1 MKLLLNNQT
10 YINFTDYGIDLYYNT
25 IASTFAF
32 SSLSDI
38 ILNPFGYDEVKIFDD
53 NDNLILTGTVTGFN
67 KKETVK
73 PTLTAF
79 GGYSLTGILDD
90 VSVPYPLQTDGLSLQ
105 KIAENLLKKFN
116 IKMVVD
122 QSASALMKK
131 SFEKSTASN
140 GQTVANYLTELAAQ
154 KGIVITHNS
163 LGELLFTKVN
173 YSAKKTYAY
182 FDNSQEIEMSINSQ
196 GMHSDIKIVRQA
208 SKDNENAGEYDI
220 KNPYVTKYRPV
231 TRQLSSGDI
240 YSLKEAARY
249 ELGKEL
255 MNINFSISGTK
266 TFIPAGEVVEIKSDR
281 LGIKNYTKCIVISSS
296 IKGSA
301 KTETYDLKLQLLDCF
316 STDPVKNI
324 FL

>member
-1 MKLLLNNQT
+1 MKVLLNNQT

-32 SSLSDI
+32 SSLNDI
-38 ILNPFGYDEVKIFDD
+38 VLNPFGYDEVKIFDD
-53 NDNLILTGTVTGFN
+53 NDNLLLTGTITGFN
-67 KKETVK
+67 KSDTIK

-90 VSVPYPLQTDGLSLQ
+90 VSVPHPLQTDGLSLQ
-105 KIAENLLKKFN
+105 KIAEKLLKN
-116 IKMVVD
+116 LNVKMIVD
-122 QSASALMKK
+122 SSATALMKK
-131 SFEKSTASN
+131 TFKKSTASDS
-140 GQTVANYLTELAAQ
+140 QSVANYLTELAAQ
-154 KGIVITHNS
+154 KGIVITHNNS
-163 LGELLFTKVN
+163 GELVFTKVN
-173 YSAKKTYAY
+173 YSAKKTFAY
-182 FDNSQEIEMSINSQ
+182 FDNSQEIEMSINAQ

-220 KNPYVTKYRPV
+220 KNPYVTKYRPI
-231 TRQLSSGDI
+231 TRSLSSGDI

-255 MNINFSISGTK
+255 MNINFSINGTK
-266 TFIPAGEVVEIKSDR
+266 TFIPAGEVVEIKSER
-281 LGIKNYTKCIVISSS
+281 LGIKNYTKCIVVHSS

-316 STDPVKNI
+316 SVDPVKNI

>member
-1 MKLLLNNQT
+1 MKVLLNNKT

-32 SSLSDI
+32 SSLNDI

-53 NDNLILTGTVTGFN
+53 NENLLLTGTITGFN
-67 KKETVK
+67 KKDSVK

-105 KIAENLLKKFN
+105 KIAEKLLKKFN
-116 IKMVVD
+116 IKMIVD
-122 QSASALMKK
+122 SSATTLMTKTFK
-131 SFEKSTASN
+131 KSTASDS
-140 GQTVANYLTELAAQ
+140 QSIANYLTELAAQ
-154 KGIVITHNS
+154 KGLVITHNS
-163 LGELLFTKVN
+163 NGDLLFTKVN

-182 FDNSQEIEMSINSQ
+182 FDNSQEIEMGINAQ

-220 KNPYVTKYRPV
+220 KNPYVTKYRPI
-231 TRQLSSGDI
+231 TLSLSSGDI

-255 MNINFSISGTK
+255 MNINFSIYGTK

-281 LGIKNYTKCIVISSS
+281 LGIKNYIKCIVIQSS

-301 KTETYDLKLQLLDCF
+301 KGETYDLKLQLLDCF
-316 STDPVKNI
+316 SVDPVKNI

>member
-1 MKLLLNNQT
+1 MKVLLNNQT
-10 YINFTDYGIDLYYNT
+10 YINFTEYGIDLYYNA

-32 SSLSDI
+32 TSLSDI
-38 ILNPFGYDEVKIFDD
+38 IVNPFGYDEVKIFDD
-53 NDNLILTGTVTGFN
+53 NDNLLITGTVTGFN
-67 KKETVK
+67 KFDTIK

-105 KIAENLLKKFN
+105 KIAEKLLKKFD

-122 QSASALMKK
+122 TLATALMNKTFK
-131 SFEKSTASN
+131 KSTASDS
-140 GQTVANYLTELAAQ
+140 QSVANYLTELAAQ
-154 KGIVITHNS
+154 KGLVITHNS
-163 LGELLFTKVN
+163 NGELLFTKVN
-173 YSAKKTYAY
+173 FSTKKTYAY
-182 FDNSQEIEMSINSQ
+182 FDNSQEIEMSINAQ
-196 GMHSDIKIVRQA
+196 GMHSDIKVVRQA
-208 SKDNENAGEYDI
+208 SKDNENAGEFDI

-231 TRQLSSGDI
+231 TRSLSSGDI

-266 TFIPAGEVVEIKSDR
+266 NFILAGEVVEIKSDR
-281 LGIKNYTKCIVISSS
+281 LGIKKYTKCIVISSS